1 MGFIDPV
8 LVCNQCSSACHSEEE
23 FYKHHLKLLEN
34 GAYFQL
40 SDSDRIYN
48 CKLSNNHYE
57 IIISDGHA
65 PISMES
71 ILEIKANSSH
81 SSDGSNR
88 MTGMQLTY
96 KVNGEQ
102 EKVVTFSP
110 SPSHSRKQSVDW
122 LKGLRKVQIIF
133 YYNITIVT

>member
-1 MGFIDPV
+1 
-8 LVCNQCSSACHSEEE
+8 
-23 FYKHHLKLLEN
+23 
-34 GAYFQL
+34 
-40 SDSDRIYN
+40 
-48 CKLSNNHYE
+48 
-57 IIISDGHA
+57 
-65 PISMES
+65 MES

-122 LKGLRKVQIIF
+122 LKGLRKGLMLLHSKERSSSLSESLS
-133 YYNITIVT
+133 